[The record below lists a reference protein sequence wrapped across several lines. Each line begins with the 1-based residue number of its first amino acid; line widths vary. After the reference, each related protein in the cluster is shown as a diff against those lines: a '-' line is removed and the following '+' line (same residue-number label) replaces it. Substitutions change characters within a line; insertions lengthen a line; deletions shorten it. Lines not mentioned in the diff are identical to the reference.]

1 VICKAS
7 FTPDKANPSLADK
20 AYHPDEVIAS
30 RGKSEVDI
38 DWYIT
43 QQILPP
49 ITRLIEHID
58 GIDVEFVAQCL
69 GADPKK
75 YKYHSEKKR
84 DDVEQGPVHGAILQT
99 ETEKS
104 LKHRSLAELKI
115 KCPHCGESYDFPG
128 IVNEGKGTSGL
139 TCGKCDKQIPEQ
151 YVMNRVNL
159 FLKQL
164 IQLYYSGK
172 ET

>member
-1 VICKAS
+1 
-7 FTPDKANPSLADK
+7 
-20 AYHPDEVIAS
+20 
-30 RGKSEVDI
+30 
-38 DWYIT
+38 
-43 QQILPP
+43 LPP

-69 GADPKK
+69 GVDPKK

-84 DDVEQGPVHGAILQT
+84 EEVLGAEDVGGPVQNPILQT

-104 LKHRSLAELKI
+104 LKNRSLAELKV
-115 KCPHCGESYDFPG
+115 KCPSCSEFYDFPG
-128 IVNEGKGTSGL
+128 IFNEGKGLSGMICKECKAEL
-139 TCGKCDKQIPEQ
+139 PEQ

-164 IQLYYSGK
+164 ITLYYSGVY
-172 ET
+172 EC